1 MRRNSPHTAGYW
13 ERGGRLWYNTKIMI
27 WHIRGTVIEKS
38 PTRAVIEA
46 AGVGYELLIPISTYE
61 KLPRVGSEAKLLTA
75 HCVREDDEI
84 LFGFA
89 TADEKGMFAKLTSVS
104 GVGPKIAIAILSG
117 SSIGELAMA
126 IAGGDAKRISAIKGV
141 GKKTAEKICVELR
154 DKVSELAMGGRGSDG
169 EGAVATQMAH
179 DALSALRALGFNE
192 ETSSKM
198 VADVLAKNPS
208 VDSVEAIIKLALS
221 GRK

>member
-1 MRRNSPHTAGYW
+1 MLA
-13 ERGGRLWYNTKIMI
+13 
-27 WHIRGTVIEKS
+27 EKE
-38 PTRAVIEA
+38 PTRIVVEA
-46 AGVGYELLIPISTYE
+46 AGVGYELLVPLSTYE
-61 KLPRVGSEAKLLTA
+61 KLPRAGAEVKVLTS

-89 TADEKGMFAKLTSVS
+89 TEDEKGLFARLTSVS

-117 SSIGELAMA
+117 SSVGELAMA
-126 IAGGDAKRISAIKGV
+126 IAGGDAKRLAAIKGV

-154 DKVSELAMGGRGSDG
+154 DKVKEFVFAGRDG
-169 EGAVATQMAH
+169 ASAVSPVVRDAVA
-179 DALSALRALGFNE
+179 ALRALGFNE

-198 VADVLAKNPS
+198 VADVLAKDPS
-208 VDSVEAIIKLALS
+208 ADNVEKIIKLALS

>member
-1 MRRNSPHTAGYW
+1 
-13 ERGGRLWYNTKIMI
+13 MI
-27 WHIRGTVIEKS
+27 AYIRGVLAEKE

-46 AGVGYELLIPISTYE
+46 GGVGYELLVPLSTYE
-61 KLPRVGSEAKLLTA
+61 KLPRTGSEVKLLVC

-89 TADEKGMFAKLTSVS
+89 TDDEKAMFAKLTSVS

-117 SSIGELAMA
+117 SSIAELSMS

-154 DKVSELAMGGRGSDG
+154 DKVSEFAFSGRGGAGAPAPVAKD
-169 EGAVATQMAH
+169 AVA
-179 DALSALRALGFNE
+179 ALRALGFNE

-198 VADVLAKNPS
+198 VADALAKDS
-208 VDSVEAIIKLALS
+208 GIDSVEKIIKLALS
-221 GRK
+221 GRSK